1 MKVVH
6 AQLQSILPIQL
17 RPLLPAENIESLT
30 EIRLRLSYPMQLI
43 YLDKTVEA
51 GRAICPDDLNFCV
64 NTASRYSPW
73 NAASMK
79 QGYLTAAGGHRI
91 GVCGEIAG
99 EGIRCLT
106 SICIRVAKDLQGISN
121 QMPIR
126 DSLLIIGPPGSG
138 KTTLLRDYIRK
149 ISNSCK
155 TSICVVDE
163 RSEIFPF
170 SCGSPC
176 FNPGKQT
183 DILSGC
189 SKANGISHVIRSM
202 GPVWVAFDEITDAK
216 DCDAM
221 VQALWCGVKV
231 IATAHAASVN
241 DLLLRPVYQ
250 PIINS
255 KVFSTIAVMHSDK
268 SYHLERISR

>member
-6 AQLQSILPIQL
+6 AQLQSILPIAM
-17 RPLLPAENIESLT
+17 RSLLPSENIESLT
-30 EIRLRLSYPMQLI
+30 EIRLRLSYPVQLI
-43 YLDKTVEA
+43 YLNRTVEI
-51 GRAICPDDLNFCV
+51 GRPVCLDDLNFCV

-73 NAASMK
+73 NAVSMK
-79 QGYLTAAGGHRI
+79 EGYLTAPGGHRI
-91 GVCGEIAG
+91 GVCGETAG
-99 EGIRCLT
+99 DGIRTLS

-121 QMPIR
+121 QLPIR

-149 ISNSCK
+149 ISNTGK
-155 TSICVVDE
+155 TPICVVDE

-170 SCGSPC
+170 SCGAPC
-176 FNPGKQT
+176 FNPGRQT
-183 DILSGC
+183 DVLSGC
-189 SKANGISHVIRSM
+189 PKGRGINHVIRSM
-202 GPVWVAFDEITDAK
+202 GPAWIAFDEITDSK

-231 IATAHAASVN
+231 IATAHASNVN

-250 PIINS
+250 PIVES
-255 KVFSTIAVMHSDK
+255 KVFSSVAVMHPDK
-268 SYHLERISR
+268 SYHLERITR